1 MVAGTKGGA
10 SADPGSDRHHMI
22 RIALRNVTAR
32 FGRIVLTALAIIV
45 STAFLS
51 GTFIFRDTLE
61 RSFDALFANSFDKV
75 DVYVQ
80 SANSIETAFG
90 FERRDEVT
98 FESVA
103 IAKSVEGV
111 VDAQALVQDDA
122 VVIAK
127 DGKPI
132 QRTSRSTS
140 GGTLNSG
147 DLSVWRVVAGRAPAS
162 STEVVL
168 DTQTAQDGDYSIGD
182 TVKVNASSSR
192 EFTLVGLAEY
202 NDISTPGDATWALFD
217 EQTAMNF
224 VLKPGYVDAVL
235 IKGDGTITDDE
246 LATRV
251 QAAFDSAQGPEVSEA
266 LTGAEIIAQ
275 NQSEL
280 EKGLGFFTIFLS
292 IFSLI
297 ALGVGCF
304 VIYNVFSITAAQRR
318 SENALLRAIGAS
330 RRQVTRMMLLEA
342 VAVGVFGSLS
352 GLVAGA
358 GLAIGI
364 QQTLNAFNLGIP
376 SRGLS
381 ITAATVAI
389 TMVAGVITTLL
400 AAIVPAVAAGRVSP
414 VAAMSESA
422 FESVKSMRGRVIAAA
437 SFITIGIAAIAV
449 VLIGADSIIL
459 GAAVLAIF
467 IGVLLLGPVMAN
479 PIASVLGSPV
489 QRFRGITGA
498 MSRGNVQ
505 RNPRR
510 TARTAAPVLIG
521 VALVTGATVFAASL
535 KEQLRETIGQ
545 VFVGDYVINSSNG
558 GSLSFGQEF
567 VDTLNEIPAVG
578 DATGLGFAS
587 LTDADGKPLIATTV
601 NAEHASGLLDYAFVQ
616 GSFDD
621 LTPEGMLV
629 SEGEA
634 KRKDLSLGS
643 QIEVRINDITKT
655 VTVQGIYTSTE
666 LAQARVVDRA
676 LLYGT
681 AATNQA
687 AFVVVTKA
695 PNVSDGE
702 FRAGVDGAIATYGI
716 GELQN
721 REEFIDGRSDIIDQ
735 SLSFIYG
742 LLALSV
748 IIAVFGIVL
757 TMLLAVYE
765 RRREIGL
772 LRAVG
777 MTRSQVRTTVRW
789 ESVLTSLYGAIVG
802 VVLGLVLGYIVIVA
816 LRDEGLS
823 NYTIPFTAIVVI
835 VVSAFVTGVLAAVIP
850 AWRATKHDILSAISA
865 GS

>member
-1 MVAGTKGGA
+1 MFRLAV
-10 SADPGSDRHHMI
+10 
-22 RIALRNVTAR
+22 RNVTAR

-61 RSFDALFANSFDKV
+61 RSFDALFAKSYEKV

-80 SANSIETAFG
+80 SANSVETAFG
-90 FERRDEVT
+90 FERRDEVAY
-98 FESVA
+98 EAVA
-103 IAKSVEGV
+103 IAAAVPGV

-127 DGKPI
+127 DGEPI

-147 DLSVWRVVAGRAPAS
+147 DLSVWTVVAGRAPEND
-162 STEVVL
+162 TEVVL
-168 DTQTAQDGDYSIGD
+168 DSQTADDGDYSIGD
-182 TVKVNASSSR
+182 TVKVNASSSK

-217 EQTAMNF
+217 ERTAMNF
-224 VLKPGYVDAVL
+224 VLKPGYIESVL
-235 IKGDGTITDDE
+235 IKGDGSVTDE
-246 LATRV
+246 VLADRV
-251 QAAFDSAQGPEVSEA
+251 QAAFEAAQGPDVSEA

-318 SENALLRAIGAS
+318 RENALLRAIGAS
-330 RRQVTRMMLLEA
+330 RRQVTRVMLVEA
-342 VAVGVFGSLS
+342 VAVGLLGSLS
-352 GLVAGA
+352 GLLSGA
-358 GLAIGI
+358 GLAVAI
-364 QQTLNAFNLGIP
+364 QQSLNAFGLGIP

-381 ITAATVAI
+381 ITATTVII
-389 TMVAGVITTLL
+389 TIVAGVVTTLV
-400 AAIVPAVAAGRVSP
+400 AAIVPAVAAGRVPP

-422 FESVKSMRGRVIAAA
+422 FESIKRMRGRIIAAVLFVA
-437 SFITIGIAAIAV
+437 LGIAAIGT
-449 VLIGADSIIL
+449 VLAGADSLLL
-459 GAAVLAIF
+459 GAAVVAIF
-467 IGVLLLGPVMAN
+467 VGVLLFGPVMAN
-479 PIASVLGSPV
+479 PISRLLGAPL
-489 QRFRGITGA
+489 QRFRGITGS
-498 MSRGNVQ
+498 MSRSNVQ

-535 KEQLRETIGQ
+535 KQQLRETIGN

-558 GSLSFGQEF
+558 GSLSFGQDF
-567 VDTLNEIPAVG
+567 VDTLNELPAVG
-578 DATGLGFAS
+578 DATGLGFAGLADAEGKS
-587 LTDADGKPLIATTV
+587 LSATTV
-601 NAEHASGLLDYAFVQ
+601 NAEHANGLLDYDFVQ
-616 GSFDD
+616 GSFAD
-621 LTPEGMLV
+621 LTPEGMLI
-629 SEGEA
+629 SEGEG
-634 KRKDLSLGS
+634 KRKSLALGS
-643 QIEVRINDITKT
+643 VIEVRIGDITKS
-655 VTVQGIYTSTE
+655 VTIQGVYTSTE

-681 AATNQA
+681 SATNQA
-687 AFVVVTKA
+687 AFIIITRSSGF
-695 PNVSDGE
+695 SDAE
-702 FRAGVDGAIATYGI
+702 FREAVDAAITTYGI
-716 GELQN
+716 GELQD
-721 REEFIDGRSDIIDQ
+721 RDEFIDGRSDIIDQ

-802 VVLGLVLGYIVIVA
+802 VVLGLVLGYIIIVA
-816 LRDEGLS
+816 LKDRGLS
-823 NYTIPFTAIVVI
+823 TYSVPVSAITFI
-835 VVSAFVTGVLAAVIP
+835 VVSAFVIGVLAAVIP
-850 AWRATKHDILSAISA
+850 AWRATKHDILEAISTGA
-865 GS
+865 